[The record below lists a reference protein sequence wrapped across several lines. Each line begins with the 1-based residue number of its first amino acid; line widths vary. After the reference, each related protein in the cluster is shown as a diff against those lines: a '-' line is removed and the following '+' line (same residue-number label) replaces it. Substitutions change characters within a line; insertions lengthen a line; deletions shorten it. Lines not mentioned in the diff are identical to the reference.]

1 MVRQRQRSQAMI
13 SNQPGQDYKSTRSA
27 SPPYLT
33 TLRDRVCLSVDMVF
47 TDLNSSPKLLD
58 QLVLIQN
65 DFKGKKSQH
74 FHLENTGRLNRSPI
88 LQQLCPFANGQP
100 LPMDRPA
107 LASGWASQD
116 TQTITL
122 RMENKIT
129 HGQRWLGADC

>member
-65 DFKGKKSQH
+65 DFKGKKISTLSSRKYWQV
-74 FHLENTGRLNRSPI
+74 EQVTYTAAAVP
-88 LQQLCPFANGQP
+88 LCQW
-100 LPMDRPA
+100 PA